1 MLLDLRKLKR
11 TGKDY
16 SDFYFEYEPTEDLI
30 GDLPGCKL
38 VLPIKVFGSVSLTGD
53 HSAYVEGEITFG
65 VNGECTR
72 CLKETTNSYG
82 ADFAEQVDED
92 NDAGYLVRND
102 VVDLTKI
109 VNDAVLMNIPV
120 SFLCDENCKGI
131 CSGCGTN
138 LNDAQCKCK
147 KQ

>member
-11 TGKDY
+11 TGKD
-16 SDFYFEYEPTEDLI
+16 SADFYFEYTPTEDLAE
-30 GDLPGCKL
+30 DLPECEIE
-38 VLPIKVFGSVSLTGD
+38 LPIKVNGTVTLTGD
-53 HSAYVEGEITFG
+53 HSAYVEGEVLFTLS
-65 VNGECTR
+65 GECTR
-72 CLKETTNSYG
+72 CLKETVNTYG
-82 ADFAEQVDED
+82 AEFAEQVDDE
-92 NDAGYLVRND
+92 NDGGYSVHND
-102 VVDLTKI
+102 VIDLTKI

-120 SFLCDENCKGI
+120 SFLCDEDCKGI